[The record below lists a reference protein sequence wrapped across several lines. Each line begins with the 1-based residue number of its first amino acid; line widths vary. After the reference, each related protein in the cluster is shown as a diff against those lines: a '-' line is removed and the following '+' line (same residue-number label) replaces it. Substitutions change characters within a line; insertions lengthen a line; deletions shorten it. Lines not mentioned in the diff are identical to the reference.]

1 MTGYQQNLQDFERA
15 VEKTGGVFYQ
25 QSKTL
30 TVEDIVRDIQKQEAM
45 MVKVVS
51 SRENVDIPCVLT
63 IVDNGS
69 DDETPDIARA
79 LEKKYDSELPE
90 VSPNDKKNISEELM
104 HKSLIFSHTIDFKQ
118 KTGQKIMPFF
128 SPEGEDLT
136 EEGYAKLACLIDEF
150 EKEKK

>member
-1 MTGYQQNLQDFERA
+1 ME
-15 VEKTGGVFYQ
+15 
-25 QSKTL
+25 
-30 TVEDIVRDIQKQEAM
+30 QKFTNKEL
-45 MVKVVS
+45 VKVMLQVKKEHGKELS
-51 SRENVDIPCVLT
+51 T
-63 IVDNGS
+63 
-69 DDETPDIARA
+69 